1 MSGVQILFYLG
12 LLTCLA
18 GIVYKIIRLATMPM
32 HLRWDLYP
40 IPHEKTKQSYGGSYY
55 EEVDWWTKPADVS
68 RLSELKEMAREI
80 LFIQTLYR
88 NNRSLWWFSFPF
100 HLGLYLCIGFVMLLT
115 VASVLGRMGI
125 PVTGMSSNGFIA
137 ALYYSCVALGVTGTA
152 LGLVGSIGLL
162 VSRIVRYDLRATSVW
177 TDYFNLLLLASVFS
191 TGLVCWVT
199 LDHYFDAC
207 WAFVTGLITL
217 TPSTRVPA
225 MASVH
230 YALTAL
236 FLLWLPFTH
245 MTHFVGKYFTY
256 HRVRWEDHPNAKGSD
271 LEAAVNDAL
280 GYRIRWAAPHIKSDG
295 NWGDAASEDDNR
307 KDRAGE

>member
-1 MSGVQILFYLG
+1 MSFIQVLFYLG
-12 LLTCLA
+12 VLTCLV

-40 IPHEKTKQSYGGSYY
+40 IPHEKTKHAYGGSYY
-55 EEVDWWTKPADVS
+55 EEVDWWTKPNKIS

-80 LFIQTLYR
+80 IFIQTLYR

-100 HLGLYLCIGFVMLLT
+100 HFGLYLCIGCIMLLI
-115 VASVLGRMGI
+115 VASILGRMGI
-125 PVTGMSSNGFIA
+125 PVTGMSSNGFIV
-137 ALYYSCVALGVTGTA
+137 ALYYVCVALGITGTG
-152 LGLVGSIGLL
+152 LGLLGSIGLL
-162 VSRIVRYDLRATSVW
+162 VSRIVRYNLRATSVW

-191 TGLVCWVT
+191 TGLVCWATV
-199 LDHYFDAC
+199 DNYFAVSS
-207 WAFVTGLITL
+207 AFVTSLITFSTL
-217 TPSTRVPA
+217 APLPSV
-225 MASVH
+225 ASVH

-256 HRVRWEDHPNAKGSD
+256 HHVRWEDHPNAKGSD
-271 LEAAVNDAL
+271 LERAVNDAL

-295 NWGDAASEDDNR
+295 NWGDAAAGDDNL
-307 KDRAGE
+307 KDRSDA